1 MRGRPR
7 HRAGLAFLLG
17 IVAALGSCSRDE
29 PRLSPLAS
37 GDTVV
42 ALGDSLT
49 AGTGAAAGESY
60 PEVLGRLLGRPVL
73 NAGRPGETTTEGLR
87 RLSGVLEAHRPRLV
101 ILCEGGNDFL
111 RGTPPE
117 VVKANLRRMIQT
129 VREAGAEVVLMAVPR
144 PGLLVP
150 VPDLYEDLAA
160 EFGIPVEAEVLREV
174 LTAPALKSDPIHP
187 NARGYRRIAEALASL
202 LRRAGA
208 VD

>member
-1 MRGRPR
+1 MRGPPR
-7 HRAGLAFLLG
+7 HRAGTALLLG
-17 IVAALGSCSRDE
+17 ILAALWSCSRDE
-29 PRLSPLAS
+29 PRLSPLAPD
-37 GDTVV
+37 DTVV

-49 AGTGAAAGESY
+49 AGTGAPAGESY

-87 RLSGVLEAHRPRLV
+87 RLSSVLEAHHPRLV

-111 RGTPPE
+111 RGTPPK
-117 VVKANLRRMIQT
+117 VVVANLRRMIQT
-129 VREAGAEVVLMAVPR
+129 VREFGAELVLVAVPR

-150 VPDLYEDLAA
+150 VPDLYEDLGE